1 MTNNDVLRS
10 IRYTEDF
17 SESDIQNIFKLTET
31 DISIDTIERFL
42 KKDEDENAKLCDDLT
57 LTHFLD
63 GLIYHKR
70 GKDPLRPVPEPELP
84 LLNNTVLKKLRVAY
98 KLKDKDMHAIISG
111 EGLDLKKTEM
121 NALFRSRDHRNF
133 VECGDQ
139 ILRYFLRGLTKH
151 VQS

>member
-10 IRYTEDF
+10 IRYTEDY
-17 SESDIQNIFKLTET
+17 SET
-31 DISIDTIERFL
+31 DIKNIFALTDTDVSVEKIQLFL
-42 KKDEDENAKLCDDLT
+42 LKDEAPNAELCDDLT

-70 GKDPLRPVPEPELP
+70 GKDPLRPVPKPELP

-98 KLKDKDMHAIISG
+98 KLQDNDMHAIISG

-121 NALFRSRDHRNF
+121 NALFRARDHRNF

-151 VQS
+151 VQQ